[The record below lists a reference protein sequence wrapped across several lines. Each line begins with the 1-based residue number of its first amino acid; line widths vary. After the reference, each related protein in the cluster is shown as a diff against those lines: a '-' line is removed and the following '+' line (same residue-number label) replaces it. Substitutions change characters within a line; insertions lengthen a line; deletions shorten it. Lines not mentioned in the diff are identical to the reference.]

1 MGGSGY
7 SDTPW
12 HWKCWVG
19 GHGGACEEPI
29 IFIKNIKWWICW
41 MNSTYIFCFTRTCQI
56 SAPENYSKLGAEE
69 KRKTKKKHA
78 ANSFYLSPSH
88 SVLSLACMWLTGIVN
103 TVYMSRR
110 EWHKRLERRFKFF
123 KEENFLS
130 SYPPRSGLSCCELL
144 YFHAVSTYVL
154 YKIKRTKGCARSLA
168 EDRAGNLHVLFSLMF
183 SKMFAQGEL
192 SLRWYCIW

>member
-123 KEENFLS
+123 KRRKLPLFLS
-130 SYPPRSGLSCCELL
+130 PTFRFKLL
-144 YFHAVSTYVL
+144 WAS
-154 YKIKRTKGCARSLA
+154 
-168 EDRAGNLHVLFSLMF
+168 LFSRSIHIRTVQNKKNQRMCSF
-183 SKMFAQGEL
+183 PCWRPSWQPA
-192 SLRWYCIW
+192 CIILTNVF